1 MHPTESAVHA
11 NWDKLTQTAPA
22 LWTGL
27 KATLARFDQTPDVDA
42 LNQAA
47 QQLGI
52 CNAQNQPIRF
62 ELQTTP
68 CGQRDYERHIF
79 ERGVVLT
86 REGLWHDRFNACM
99 WLTYPAIK
107 AALNAVHLRQPAPS
121 SAQHASAQRA
131 NTQHT
136 NTQRSSASDAATV
149 FDESGAILIGP
160 DARLVTWLKD
170 HDWQSAFVTHRHVWE
185 THHLLVIGHAVLE
198 KLAAP
203 YPGMITKVLY
213 QPWPAVS
220 RDTLTKPPAGLDQA
234 VAARWQRDE
243 LTKPADL
250 FALPVFGV
258 PGTDPANQDPR
269 YYANTEVFRP
279 KRSKQRSDA

>member
-1 MHPTESAVHA
+1 MRPPESAAHA
-11 NWDKLTQTAPA
+11 NWADLTQTAPA

-27 KATLARFDQTPDVDA
+27 KATLARFDQTPDIDA

-47 QQLGI
+47 QQSGI
-52 CNAQNQPIRF
+52 CNAQNQPITF
-62 ELQTTP
+62 VQQTTP

-86 REGLWHDRFNACM
+86 RDLWHDRFNACM

-107 AALNAVHLRQPAPS
+107 AALNAMHLRQLPPSKPPSKPHLPAQS
-121 SAQHASAQRA
+121 
-131 NTQHT
+131 T
-136 NTQRSSASDAATV
+136 NMQRSPASDAATV

-160 DARLVTWLKD
+160 DARLATWLKD
-170 HDWQSAFVTHRHVWE
+170 HDWQSAFVTHRHLWD

-213 QPWPAVS
+213 QPWPALA
-220 RDTLTKPPAGLDQA
+220 RDTLTRPPAGLDQA
-234 VAARWQRDE
+234 VADRWQQDE
-243 LTKPADL
+243 FTKPADL
-250 FALPVFGV
+250 FAIPVFGV
-258 PGTDPANQDPR
+258 PGTDPANQDPS
-269 YYANTEVFRP
+269 YYENTRVFRP
-279 KRSKQRSDA
+279 QRCPPA